1 MLNLAN
7 LRLIISIIGL
17 LLSVTLLSDQLFA
30 YNMQDAVYQTLQSHP
45 EILSSKADSAAAA
58 QDIKI
63 AQGGLYPSLDITA
76 GIGRE
81 NSGNPATRS
90 TGSSS
95 RTFTRR
101 ESQAF
106 LKQLVFDGG
115 NARNKVSQKRFD
127 YNATRH
133 RITEVQQ
140 SLAFDAVAAYH
151 DILRAQEILA
161 VRRLDVKAHRDLVN
175 KIDRRLTA
183 GGGRKSELSLAKARL
198 ALATSRLEAAQGHLE
213 NAKDTF
219 NKVVGQPAP
228 RDLKKPGLPKN
239 IPKSESYAQAV
250 ALQESPSIKVTE
262 SEALASGAAIKLA
275 QSAFYP
281 RFTLDLSTSYNNN
294 LDGVPGR
301 NEDAQAMLKMTYNV
315 LKGGSDL
322 ANLNA
327 SRNRE
332 RAAVE
337 NIAKIKRDVVED
349 VSLS

>member
-1 MLNLAN
+1 M
-7 LRLIISIIGL
+7 
-17 LLSVTLLSDQLFA
+17 
-30 YNMQDAVYQTLQSHP
+30 
-45 EILSSKADSAAAA
+45 
-58 QDIKI
+58 
-63 AQGGLYPSLDITA
+63 
-76 GIGRE
+76 
-81 NSGNPATRS
+81 
-90 TGSSS
+90 
-95 RTFTRR
+95 
-101 ESQAF
+101 
-106 LKQLVFDGG
+106 
-115 NARNKVSQKRFD
+115 
-127 YNATRH
+127 
-133 RITEVQQ
+133 
-140 SLAFDAVAAYH
+140 
-151 DILRAQEILA
+151 
-161 VRRLDVKAHRDLVN
+161 
-175 KIDRRLTA
+175 
-183 GGGRKSELSLAKARL
+183 
-198 ALATSRLEAAQGHLE
+198 
-213 NAKDTF
+213 
-219 NKVVGQPAP
+219 
-228 RDLKKPGLPKN
+228 KKPGLPKN